1 MFLINT
7 IYFFITTKFHLLVT
21 IMKDVIIF
29 QITLLL
35 TQFIIFIYLYYLILL
50 FAIFIIN
57 LIVLNIEFF
66 NL

>member
-1 MFLINT
+1 
-7 IYFFITTKFHLLVT
+7 
-21 IMKDVIIF
+21 MKDVIIF

-35 TQFIIFIYLYYLILL
+35 SQFIVFIYLYYLTLL

-66 NL
+66 NLLPI